1 MPACGRRP
9 PGPVHGL
16 SMADGAC
23 RGGLASGVAAGKSWL
38 VMVAELEERMLY
50 LGRRLFLASLALA
63 GFSLRSAF
71 AESDTVAGRV
81 DEAIGTATAENRRKP
96 LAPQELVFIGDTV
109 ATGSASRLG
118 MRLGQET
125 LLRLG
130 ELARIKIDRFLVN
143 AGGTIELNAGPM
155 LLDKSK
161 STGPINIRSS
171 FGLISVR
178 GTRLFAGPSK
188 DVFGVFV
195 VNGAVT
201 VTAAGKTVT
210 VRGGFG
216 TDIARPGAQPTTPVR
231 WGEERVRLAL
241 ASVS

>member
-1 MPACGRRP
+1 M
-9 PGPVHGL
+9 HH
-16 SMADGAC
+16 
-23 RGGLASGVAAGKSWL
+23 
-38 VMVAELEERMLY
+38 
-50 LGRRLFLASLALA
+50 LGRRIFIASLALA
-63 GFSLRSAF
+63 GLSFRSAF
-71 AESDTVAGRV
+71 AQTDNVAGRV
-81 DEAIGTATAENRRKP
+81 DEVIGLVTVEGKDRQKP
-96 LAPQELVFIGDTV
+96 LAAQETVFIGDTV
-109 ATGSASRLG
+109 ATGSASKLG

-143 AGGTIELNAGPM
+143 AGGTIELNAGPL
-155 LLDKSK
+155 LLDKPK
-161 STGPINIRSS
+161 TTKPISIRSP

-188 DVFGVFV
+188 GVFGVFV

-210 VRGGFG
+210 VPEGFG
-216 TDIARPGAQPTTPVR
+216 TDIARRGAAPTTPTR
-231 WGEERVRLAL
+231 WGEERIRLAL

>member
-1 MPACGRRP
+1 MQDLDRR
-9 PGPVHGL
+9 VF
-16 SMADGAC
+16 
-23 RGGLASGVAAGKSWL
+23 V
-38 VMVAELEERMLY
+38 
-50 LGRRLFLASLALA
+50 ASLALTGLA
-63 GFSLRSAF
+63 APPALAQSQ
-71 AESDTVAGRV
+71 SDNVAGKV
-81 DEAIGTATAENRRKP
+81 DEAVGLVTVEGKGSQKP
-96 LAPQELVFIGDTV
+96 LVPQETVFIGDTV
-109 ATGSASRLG
+109 ATGNASKLG

-143 AGGTIELNAGPM
+143 AGGTIQLNAGPM
-155 LLDKSK
+155 LLDKAK
-161 STGPINIRSS
+161 TTGPISIRSP

-188 DVFGVFV
+188 GVFGVFV

-210 VRGGFG
+210 VPGGFG
-216 TDIARPGAQPTTPVR
+216 TDIAKPGAAPTTPAR
-231 WGEERVRLAL
+231 WGDERIRLAL

>member
-1 MPACGRRP
+1 MQDLDRR
-9 PGPVHGL
+9 VF
-16 SMADGAC
+16 
-23 RGGLASGVAAGKSWL
+23 V
-38 VMVAELEERMLY
+38 
-50 LGRRLFLASLALA
+50 ASLALTGLA
-63 GFSLRSAF
+63 ARPALAQSQ
-71 AESDTVAGRV
+71 SDNVAGKV
-81 DEAIGTATAENRRKP
+81 DEAVGLVTVEGKGSQKP
-96 LAPQELVFIGDTV
+96 LVPQETVFIGDTV
-109 ATGSASRLG
+109 ATGNASKLG

-143 AGGTIELNAGPM
+143 AGGTIQLNAGPM
-155 LLDKSK
+155 LLDKAK
-161 STGPINIRSS
+161 TTGPISIRSP

-188 DVFGVFV
+188 GVFGVFV

-210 VRGGFG
+210 VPGGFG
-216 TDIARPGAQPTTPVR
+216 TDIAKRGAAPTTPAR
-231 WGEERVRLAL
+231 WGDERIRLAL